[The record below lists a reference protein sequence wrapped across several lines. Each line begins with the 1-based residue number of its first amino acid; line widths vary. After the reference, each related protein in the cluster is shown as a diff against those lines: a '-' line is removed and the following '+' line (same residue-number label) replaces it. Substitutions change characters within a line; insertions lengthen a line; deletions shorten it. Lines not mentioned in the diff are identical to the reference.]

1 MFHHPVV
8 GHPHSHSHS
17 HNHNQIAQAF
27 IHGKANMFHPGKQVK
42 LS

>member
-8 GHPHSHSHS
+8 GHPHS
-17 HNHNQIAQAF
+17 HNQIAQAF